1 MQRTIPPMEL
11 EMAIRDLMIISNP
24 KLRALFILILACS
37 LTGISTWYIGHSLS
51 APSRNS
57 IIPPGG
63 QTTPCT
69 YDNFV
74 DGSTFLGRDCHTGD
88 IVYSDSN
95 ATNVLQAEINVID
108 ALAGGIGGSIFLEAG
123 IYPIGQLTILGN
135 AVTVRGE
142 GLQTRLDYAGT
153 GACIQIGNDISSFF
167 YDTIQDLRCNL
178 TSGPSVG
185 FLIMGNTY
193 YGQLVRVR
201 VTGSTTLSTGIEF
214 KVITTFI
221 TGWTVINALMQ
232 TVKFGFKFD
241 GSGPAGQGV
250 TDTVILSGFVNGASQ
265 GVSGSTG
272 IYVDRPDTLKI
283 YGLSL
288 NAFETMVNETSNANA
303 DEYHGLRL
311 ESCTTGFK
319 LAGHDALIIGGTA
332 PCTTV
337 LVNTGARNRIEGLY
351 GNFGRAFTT
360 ISYKSLVSSISTT
373 SGSYVSTGFG
383 VPFTPIFTG
392 NSTINFVASI
402 AFDNGCDIAIY
413 RTTGSIPTLGSAT
426 TGTNIVA
433 GRSQTSAVGYAQ
445 FPLQYLDTGLT
456 LNTAYNYYAAYLSF
470 GGATGCQIFGAAGAS
485 TTNILVE
492 EITM

>member
-1 MQRTIPPMEL
+1 MMDRFHKAMVLGLIVLSISFGWQVYAIP
-11 EMAIRDLMIISNP
+11 
-24 KLRALFILILACS
+24 
-37 LTGISTWYIGHSLS
+37 
-51 APSRNS
+51 APSRS
-57 IIPPGG
+57 SVITPGG
-63 QTTPCT
+63 ESVPCT
-69 YDNFV
+69 YTAYV
-74 DGSTFLGRDCHTGD
+74 DGLNYLLKNCHTGD
-88 IVYSDSN
+88 NDYSSTD
-95 ATNVLQAEINVID
+95 AWTILQTGIFNIAN
-108 ALAGGIGGSIFLEAG
+108 LTGGIGGILFLQAG
-123 IYPIGQLTILGN
+123 IYNILTNTLKITGN
-135 AVTVRGE
+135 AVVLKGE
-142 GLQTRLDYAGT
+142 GIQTRLDYAGT

-167 YDTIQDLRCNL
+167 YATIQDLRCNL
-178 TSGPSVG
+178 TGGPSVG

-214 KVITTFI
+214 KVTTTFI
-221 TGWTVINALMQ
+221 TGWTIINSLIQ

-241 GSGPAGQGV
+241 GSGPIGQGV

-272 IYVDRPDTLKI
+272 IYVDRPDTLKV

-288 NAFETMVNETSNANA
+288 NAFETMVNETSNSNA

-311 ESCTTGFK
+311 ESCTAGFK

-351 GNFGRAFTT
+351 GNSGRAFTT

-413 RTTGSIPTLGSAT
+413 RTTGNIPTLGSAT

-433 GRSQTSAVGYAQ
+433 GRSQTSAIGYAQ

-456 LNTAYNYYAAYLSF
+456 LNTAYNYYAAFLSF
-470 GGATGCQIFGAAGAS
+470 GGATGCQIFGASAAS
-485 TTNILVE
+485 TTNISVQ
-492 EITM
+492 EIVT